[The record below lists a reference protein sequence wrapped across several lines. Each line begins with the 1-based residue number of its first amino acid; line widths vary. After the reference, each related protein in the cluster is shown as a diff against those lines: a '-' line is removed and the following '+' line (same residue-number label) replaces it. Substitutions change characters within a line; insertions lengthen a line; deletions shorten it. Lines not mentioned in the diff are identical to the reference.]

1 MKTIPVLTAVAVVG
15 LIATSLIVPP
25 DRLVVGLLLTVSAL
39 AHSMAL
45 MMWVGLMSLA
55 GWIAFHFLS
64 HGADRHAPTP
74 V

>member
-64 HGADRHAPTP
+64 HGADHHAPTP